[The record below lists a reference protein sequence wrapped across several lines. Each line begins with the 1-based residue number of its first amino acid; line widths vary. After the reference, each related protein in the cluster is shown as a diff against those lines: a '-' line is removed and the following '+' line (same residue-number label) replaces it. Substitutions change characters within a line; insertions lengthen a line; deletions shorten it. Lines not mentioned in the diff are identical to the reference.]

1 MGKIAVVTDSNSGIT
16 QKQAEELGI
25 RVLPMP
31 FFINE
36 KMYFEITEDGQVVKS
51 VMKDEIIEV
60 PNTDKNETKELIV
73 GGVILILLG
82 AGAVIYAN
90 KKRKK

>member
-1 MGKIAVVTDSNSGIT
+1 MN
-16 QKQAEELGI
+16 
-25 RVLPMP
+25 
-31 FFINE
+31 
-36 KMYFEITEDGQVVKS
+36 FEITEDGQVVKS

>member
-1 MGKIAVVTDSNSGIT
+1 
-16 QKQAEELGI
+16 
-25 RVLPMP
+25 
-31 FFINE
+31 
-36 KMYFEITEDGQVVKS
+36 MYFEITEDGQVVKS

-82 AGAVIYAN
+82 AGAVVYAN

>member
-1 MGKIAVVTDSNSGIT
+1 
-16 QKQAEELGI
+16 
-25 RVLPMP
+25 
-31 FFINE
+31 
-36 KMYFEITEDGQVVKS
+36 
-51 VMKDEIIEV
+51 MKDEIIEV

>member
-1 MGKIAVVTDSNSGIT
+1 M
-16 QKQAEELGI
+16 
-25 RVLPMP
+25 
-31 FFINE
+31 F
-36 KMYFEITEDGQVVKS
+36 FEITEDGQVVKS

-82 AGAVIYAN
+82 TGAVVYAR

>member
-1 MGKIAVVTDSNSGIT
+1 
-16 QKQAEELGI
+16 
-25 RVLPMP
+25 
-31 FFINE
+31 
-36 KMYFEITEDGQVVKS
+36 MYFEITEDGQVVKS

>member
-1 MGKIAVVTDSNSGIT
+1 M
-16 QKQAEELGI
+16 
-25 RVLPMP
+25 
-31 FFINE
+31 F
-36 KMYFEITEDGQVVKS
+36 FEITEDGQIIKS

>member
-1 MGKIAVVTDSNSGIT
+1 MIVIDKIKYGKYYIIEKEAPEGYQIN
-16 QKQAEELGI
+16 
-25 RVLPMP
+25 
-31 FFINE
+31 NE

-60 PNTDKNETKELIV
+60 PNTNKNETKELIV

-82 AGAVIYAN
+82 AGAVVYAS